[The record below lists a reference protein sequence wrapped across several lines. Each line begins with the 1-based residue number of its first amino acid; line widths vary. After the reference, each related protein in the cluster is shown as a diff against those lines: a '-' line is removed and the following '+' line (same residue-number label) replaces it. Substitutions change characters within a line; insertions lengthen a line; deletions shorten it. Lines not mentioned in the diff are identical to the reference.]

1 VALRLYL
8 LHPAKTEVSIIEG
21 VLLKAS
27 LLGGVGLGRCW
38 RTKNSITYTFWLFN
52 IAMDNHHF

>member
-27 LLGGVGLGRCW
+27 LLGGARPWKMLENQ
-38 RTKNSITYTFWLFN
+38 KL
-52 IAMDNHHF
+52 NHIYLLVI